1 MSSFIYMSKDALKK
15 LKDELHEMKS
25 VKRPEISEKI
35 STARDFGDLKENAE
49 YHAAKEAMAMLET
62 RISQMEET
70 VRRARVVDPKDLPD
84 DRIAIYSNVTL
95 KDVKRNAKVQY
106 HLVSQEESDF
116 KQMKISV
123 SSPVGKALLG
133 KTIGEKV
140 SISVPAGTL
149 EYEILDIGKSLPA

>member
-1 MSSFIYMSKDALKK
+1 MSSFIYMSKEALNK
-15 LKDELHEMKS
+15 LKAELHEMKS
-25 VKRPEISEKI
+25 VKRPDIAEKI

-70 VRRARVVDPKDLPD
+70 VRRARVVDPRDLPD
-84 DRIAIYSNVTL
+84 DKVAIYSNVTL
-95 KDVKRNAKVQY
+95 KDVKRNTEVKY
-106 HLVSQEESDF
+106 HLVSQGESDF

-140 SISVPAGTL
+140 VINVPAGTL
-149 EYEILDIGKSLPA
+149 EYEVLEIGKSLTA